1 MADHT
6 FGATIDSLTLRNDE
20 VTPEFVGHSAKKIS
34 MQVQNP
40 EPYTVR
46 PTPESLNRIGRLGIH
61 GRTHARTH
69 THTAYMEDRKS
80 VV

>member
-40 EPYTVR
+40 EPYLST
-46 PTPESLNRIGRLGIH
+46 
-61 GRTHARTH
+61 
-69 THTAYMEDRKS
+69 RKKIIFL
-80 VV
+80 VLIFEKFVLTFEKF